1 MEMKIMVFC
10 FCVVLVGSVLIGEGN
25 AGPTIGNPA
34 LGANR
39 QRPCKGGNCLPPA
52 SNPPDRGCE
61 KTLRC
66 RHPPMHEE
74 VAHP

>member
-1 MEMKIMVFC
+1 MVFF
-10 FCVVLVGSVLIGEGN
+10 FCVMLMGSVLIGEAN
-25 AGPTIGNPA
+25 AGRTIGYPA

-39 QRPCKGGNCLPPA
+39 QCRGGLGKCLPPA

-61 KTLRC
+61 KTFRC

-74 VAHP
+74 AAHP